1 MSYLEKFIFV
11 TLLSLLLFIPPVVAQ
26 DELPT
31 ILDYYPN
38 CAYQIIDNAKVKVTT
53 ERPFADK
60 TRLSLLKKLRIKAKS
75 LGADNLLLI
84 DKKVK
89 KLMKTETYLVADSE
103 HFVKYMVSYEA
114 ELIKSCEGGNKVGEK
129 ATPFN
134 HQGYLVKKGWS
145 TSIAIQ
151 TEVVFSPP
159 TKAKL
164 NHPIITNKELSLVNG
179 IYGATIGMSYKQVIG
194 KFGEPSVVLSMFE
207 GELIT
212 GYGRN
217 HWLHFQNNKLVKVQ
231 SKLSVISPTLLNM
244 VPLRDF
250 FDQTPW
256 LVANKVARQSSFS
269 AVKSA
274 LKMAVQ
280 LNNQK
285 KVVIKGQENTL
296 ILSFRYRT
304 TDDNEKK
311 YFLEDFSLE
320 SNLYKEP
327 KFKQQHSRIAQFET
341 LGLILS
347 KLTQGETVELALL
360 NEELGDPVGRITIS
374 ATSYIDIYNSSL
386 LVEVKRSELASIQ
399 LLEELFNIKDDI
411 TANIPWS
418 LGDFVQGK
426 SITELD
432 RFFPDDIYE
441 LSNTVQIDSDEFQL
455 TLWFDDYDDKNI
467 LYEAKVTIY

>member
-1 MSYLEKFIFV
+1 MRCLEKFIFV
-11 TLLSLLLFIPPVVAQ
+11 TLLSLLLFIRPVVAQ
-26 DELPT
+26 DELPA

-38 CAYQIIDNAKVKVTT
+38 CAYQIIDNAKVKVRT
-53 ERPFADK
+53 EQPLVDK
-60 TRLSLLKKLRIKAKS
+60 TRLSLLNKLRRKAKS

-84 DKKVK
+84 DKKVNK
-89 KLMKTETYLVADSE
+89 IPNTETYSGLHSADIA
-103 HFVKYMVSYEA
+103 KYMVSYEA
-114 ELIKSCEGGNKVGEK
+114 ELIKDCESGSRGGEK

-134 HQGYLVKKGWS
+134 HQGYPVKKGRS
-145 TSIAIQ
+145 TSMTIQ

-164 NHPIITNKELSLVNG
+164 NHPVIKNTELSLVNG
-179 IYGATIGMSYKQVIG
+179 LYGATIGMSYKQVID
-194 KFGEPSVVLSMFE
+194 KFGEPSSVLTMFE

-212 GYGRN
+212 GYGRS

-250 FDQTPW
+250 FDETPW

-269 AVKSA
+269 EVKSA
-274 LKMAVQ
+274 MKMDVK

-285 KVVIKGQENTL
+285 KIVIKGQENTL

-304 TDDNEKK
+304 TDDEKN

-320 SNLYKEP
+320 SNLYSEP
-327 KFKQQHSRIAQFET
+327 KFKQQNSRIAQFET

-347 KLTQGETVELALL
+347 KLAQGETVELALL
-360 NEELGDPVGRITIS
+360 NEELGDPIGRITIS

-386 LVEVKRSELASIQ
+386 LIEVKRSEVASIQ
-399 LLEELFNIKDDI
+399 LLEELFTIKEDI

-418 LGDFVQGK
+418 LGNFIQGK
-426 SITELD
+426 SITELN

-441 LSNTVQIDSDEFQL
+441 LDNAIQIDSDEFQL
-455 TLWFDDYDDKNI
+455 TLWFDDYDDKNM